1 MKKIIIILFSL
12 IFNSYSYSNE
22 IKFIDLQFLLNNS
35 ELYKSIDSSLIEAN
49 NKIKAELQLKESE
62 IKKRENELISKR
74 KIISEEE
81 FNKEVLDLNNELKNY
96 NVERNKILNDFN
108 LKKENEYKKF
118 YNKLNQVLIEYS
130 KNENLDIIIDKKYI
144 LLSRS
149 DDDITKS
156 VLKLMNN

>member
-1 MKKIIIILFSL
+1 MKKIIIILFIL

-35 ELYKSIDSSLIEAN
+35 KLYQSIDSSLIEAN
-49 NKIKAELQLKESE
+49 NKIKAELQLKESK
-62 IKKRENELISKR
+62 IKKKENELISKR

-81 FNKEVLDLNNELKNY
+81 FNKEVLALNKELKNY
-96 NVERNKILNDFN
+96 NDERSNILNDFN

-130 KNENLDIIIDKKYI
+130 KKENLDIIIDKKYI
-144 LLSRS
+144 LISRS

>member
-35 ELYKSIDSSLIEAN
+35 KLYQSIDSSLIEAN
-49 NKIKAELQLKESE
+49 DKIKDELELKASK

-156 VLKLMNN
+156 VLTLLNN

>member
-1 MKKIIIILFSL
+1 MNKIIIILFLL

-35 ELYKSIDSSLIEAN
+35 KLYQSIDSSLIEAN
-49 NKIKAELQLKESE
+49 NKIKAELQLKESK
-62 IKKRENELISKR
+62 IKKKENELISKR

-81 FNKEVLDLNNELKNY
+81 FNKEVLALNKELKNY
-96 NVERNKILNDFN
+96 NDERSNILNDFN

-130 KNENLDIIIDKKYI
+130 KKENLDIIIDKKYI
-144 LLSRS
+144 LISRS